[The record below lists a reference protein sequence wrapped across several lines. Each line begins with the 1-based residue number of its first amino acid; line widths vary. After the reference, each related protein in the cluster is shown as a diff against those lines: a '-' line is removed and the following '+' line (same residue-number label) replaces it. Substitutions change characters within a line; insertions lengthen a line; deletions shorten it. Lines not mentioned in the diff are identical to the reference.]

1 MKNILRI
8 HVDAQTLR
16 PIFACLILAIS
27 QVMGNGAHAV
37 PILGANPET
46 STPVHVAQGAAP
58 LVLLTV
64 ARDHSMA
71 FPAYND
77 MTDLN
82 GDGILD
88 IGFNPTFPYLGLFN
102 PKYCYIYISTG
113 SQINQYF
120 KPAAQANA
128 LTAATDP
135 SGCTQTSPAT
145 YWSGNWLNY
154 MTTSRMDAMRVALYG
169 GYREVDRAGGTEPQT
184 ILRRAYIPQDG
195 HAWGKEYISSN
206 SVASGGSGYTLQSYA
221 PFAEPGQDGSSQLF
235 HLFGNLTS
243 TVDKTSHSISLVQSR
258 TGSPPRVARQSNIY
272 THRTN
277 FGQW

>member
-8 HVDAQTLR
+8 HFDAQTLR

-102 PKYCYIYISTG
+102 PKYCYIYI
-113 SQINQYF
+113 
-120 KPAAQANA
+120 
-128 LTAATDP
+128 
-135 SGCTQTSPAT
+135 
-145 YWSGNWLNY
+145 
-154 MTTSRMDAMRVALYG
+154 
-169 GYREVDRAGGTEPQT
+169 DR
-184 ILRRAYIPQDG
+184 
-195 HAWGKEYISSN
+195 ISSKSIFQSSRRGKCVN
-206 SVASGGSGYTLQSYA
+206 CCCRSQWLYANQPCHLLERQLAQLHDYQPHGRYACRAIWRLPRSGSCRR
-221 PFAEPGQDGSSQLF
+221 
-235 HLFGNLTS
+235 N
-243 TVDKTSHSISLVQSR
+243 
-258 TGSPPRVARQSNIY
+258 
-272 THRTN
+272 
-277 FGQW
+277 